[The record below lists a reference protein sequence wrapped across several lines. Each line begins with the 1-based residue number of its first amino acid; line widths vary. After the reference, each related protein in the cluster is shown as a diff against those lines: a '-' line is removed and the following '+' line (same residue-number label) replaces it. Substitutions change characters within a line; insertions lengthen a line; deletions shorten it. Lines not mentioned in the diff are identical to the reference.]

1 MSSELKTPNQ
11 KLQTITML
19 NILLKKL
26 IKAGAGRS
34 RFIMAIV
41 GLSISLLLIFSSV
54 QLEAD
59 YSDMLNSKNNRDSVA
74 NFLVINKEVT
84 GNRASTTLSD
94 AEIADLKS
102 QPFVEQTGLLT
113 PGRFKVSA
121 QGASNSIPFSTDFFF
136 ESVPDEFIDVQ
147 STNWKWDDKST
158 YIPMIVPNMFLTMY
172 NFGFA
177 PSQGLPQLSAELV
190 KSLPVQI
197 SITSPAGTVNYFGKV
212 VGFSD
217 RISSVLVPQPFM
229 DWANTKFGSNLNA
242 KPSRLIIKT
251 RDPGD
256 PVLTTYLKAHGL
268 TTDTDK
274 TRFSK
279 LRKTVDI
286 VVGFSWVTG
295 AVMLLFALLIF
306 TLFIQLT
313 IASAKEEI
321 YLLITL
327 GTAPKQLQYFL
338 MRQFF
343 PSNVVITAVMLAF
356 VGGLQVWLQQFLR
369 NQNIYLSPVISTY
382 TISAA
387 GLILLVL
394 WAVNFT
400 TIKKYIKHR

>member
-1 MSSELKTPNQ
+1 
-11 KLQTITML
+11 ML
-19 NILLKKL
+19 NILLGKL
-26 IKAGAGRS
+26 IKASAGHS
-34 RFIMAIV
+34 RFILAVV
-41 GLSISLLLIFSSV
+41 GLGISLLLIFSSV

-59 YSDMLNSKNNRDSVA
+59 YSDMLNSKNNKDSLA

-84 GNRASTTLSD
+84 GNQTSTTLGD
-94 AEIADLKS
+94 AEIEDLKK

-113 PGRFKVSA
+113 PSRFKVSA

-147 STNWKWDDKST
+147 SANWKWDDKST

-177 PSQGLPQLSAELV
+177 PSQGLPQLSPELV
-190 KSLPVQI
+190 KSLPIQVN
-197 SITSPAGTVNYFGKV
+197 ITSPTGGASYFGKV

-229 DWANTKFGSNLNA
+229 DWANAKFGSNLTA
-242 KPSRLIIKT
+242 KPSRIIIKT
-251 RDPGD
+251 KDPGD
-256 PVLTTYLKAHGL
+256 PVLTAYLKAHGL

-279 LRKTVDI
+279 LRKTVDM

-295 AVMLLFALLIF
+295 AVMLLFALVIF

-327 GTAPKQLQYFL
+327 GAAPKQLQKFL
-338 MRQFF
+338 VRQFF
-343 PSNVVITAVMLAF
+343 PSNVVITAIMLCVVA
-356 VGGLQVWLQQFLR
+356 GLQVWLQQFLQS
-369 NQNIYLSPVISTY
+369 QNIYLNPIISVY
-382 TISAA
+382 TISS
-387 GLILLVL
+387 GLVILVVL
-394 WAVNFT
+394 WAVNYG
-400 TIKKYIKHR
+400 TIKKYIQHR

>member
-1 MSSELKTPNQ
+1 
-11 KLQTITML
+11 ML
-19 NILLKKL
+19 DILLKKL
-26 IKAGAGRS
+26 IKGSAGRS
-34 RFIMAIV
+34 RFLLAVV
-41 GLSISLLLIFSSV
+41 GLSVSLLLIFSAV

-59 YSDMLNSKNNRDSVA
+59 YNDMLNSKINKDSLA

-84 GNRASTTLSD
+84 GNGASTTLTD
-94 AEIADLKS
+94 AEIADLKK
-102 QPFVEQTGLLT
+102 QPFTEQTGVLT
-113 PGRFKVSA
+113 PSRFKVSA

-136 ESVPDEFIDVQ
+136 ESVPDDFLDVK
-147 STNWKWDDKST
+147 STNWKWDGTST

-177 PSQGLPQLSAELV
+177 PSQGLPQLSPELV

-197 SITSPAGTVNYFGKV
+197 NITSPAGTASYFGKV

-229 DWANTKFGSNLNA
+229 DWANAKFGSKMA
-242 KPSRLIIKT
+242 EQPSRIIIKT
-251 RDPGD
+251 KDPGD
-256 PVLTTYLKAHGL
+256 PVLTDYLKNHGL

-279 LRKTVDI
+279 LRKTVDL

-313 IASAKEEI
+313 IATAKEEI

-327 GTAPKQLQYFL
+327 GTGPKQLRQFL
-338 MRQFF
+338 MKQFF
-343 PSNVVITAVMLAF
+343 PSNIVITAVALVLIAA
-356 VGGLQVWLQQFLR
+356 LQVWLQQFLQK
-369 NQNIYLSPVISTY
+369 QNIYVSPAISVY
-382 TISAA
+382 TIAA
-387 GLILLVL
+387 GLFILMVL

-400 TIKKYIKHR
+400 TIKKYTKHTQP

>member
-1 MSSELKTPNQ
+1 
-11 KLQTITML
+11 ML

-26 IKAGAGRS
+26 IKAGAGRV
-34 RFIMAIV
+34 RFLMAVV
-41 GLSISLLLIFSSV
+41 GLSVSLLLIFSSV

-59 YSDMLNSKNNRDSVA
+59 YNDMLNSKNNKDSVA

-84 GNRASTTLSD
+84 GGQASTTLTD
-94 AEIADLKS
+94 AEITDLKS
-102 QPFVEQTGLLT
+102 QPFVEQTGTLT

-136 ESVPDEFIDVQ
+136 ESVPDEFIDAQ
-147 STNWKWDDKST
+147 STNWKWDGSST

-197 SITSPAGTVNYFGKV
+197 SISSPGGTANYFGKV

-229 DWANTKFGSNLNA
+229 DWANAKFGTNQNA
-242 KPSRLIIKT
+242 RPSRLIIKT
-251 RDPGD
+251 KDPGD
-256 PVLTTYLKAHGL
+256 PVLTGYLKLHGL
-268 TTDTDK
+268 TTDADK

-279 LRKTVDI
+279 LRKTVDV
-286 VVGFSWVTG
+286 VVGVSWVTG

-321 YLLITL
+321 LLLVTL
-327 GTAPKQLQYFL
+327 GAGPKQLQRFL
-338 MRQFF
+338 MGQFF
-343 PSNVVITAVMLAF
+343 PSNILIIGVTLAL
-356 VGGLQVWLQQFLR
+356 VAGLQFWLQQMLHH
-369 NQNIYLSPVISTY
+369 QNIYLSPVISVY
-382 TISAA
+382 TVLA
-387 GLILLVL
+387 GVVMLLVL
-394 WAVNFT
+394 WLVNFT
-400 TIKKYIKHR
+400 TIKKYVGSQR